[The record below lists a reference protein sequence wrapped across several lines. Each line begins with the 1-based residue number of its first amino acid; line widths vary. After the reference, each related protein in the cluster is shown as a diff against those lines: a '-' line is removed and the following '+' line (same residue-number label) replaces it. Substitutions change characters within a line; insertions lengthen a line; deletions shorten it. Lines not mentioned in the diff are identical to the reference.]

1 MNIFSR
7 TERNQSST
15 STLTDIEFGDIR
27 LIAVKNAR
35 TLRLFVH
42 PFQGVIVKYP
52 RGISPKKITCF
63 VEDKRSWIRQ
73 ALERAR
79 ITEKQSR
86 EHFSTLDSPSPAAI
100 RKSLNLRLDE
110 LARAHGFNYNKISI
124 RNQKSR
130 WGSCSARNNISLNRK
145 LYFLP
150 HHLRDY
156 VLVHELAHT
165 REKNHSPAFWG
176 ILFDILGKIETGKMR
191 RELKS
196 FDYLFY
202 PPTKSST

>member
-7 TERNQSST
+7 TEKNQAST
-15 STLTDIEFGDIR
+15 SITTDSEFGDIH
-27 LIAVKNAR
+27 LIPVKNAR
-35 TLRLFVH
+35 TIRLFVH
-42 PFQGVIVKYP
+42 PFQGVVVKHP
-52 RGISPKKITCF
+52 QGISPKKVIRF

-79 ITEKQSR
+79 ITEEKSR
-86 EHFSTLDSPSPAAI
+86 EHFSLLDSPSPAAI
-100 RKSLNLRLDE
+100 RKSLSLRLDE
-110 LARAHGFNYNKISI
+110 LATTHGFNYNKISI

-165 REKNHSPAFWG
+165 REKNHSPVFWG
-176 ILFDILGKIETGKMR
+176 ILYDIFGKAETGKMR
-191 RELKS
+191 RALKS
-196 FDYLFY
+196 FDYLFF
-202 PPTKSST
+202 PPTTPS